1 MKLCFLLAM
10 QSEAE
15 PLLQAL
21 SATPKTAAWPNWLP
35 FRLFHSAFAEHDIH
49 LIISG
54 EDKRFNVDNIGL
66 EAASLMT
73 YLALENLQPDLLI
86 SAGTC
91 GGFATKGAQ
100 IGTVYLADTFL
111 FHDRHVPLPGFAD
124 SSISHTNTY
133 DVSTL
138 AEALSLPITTVSSG
152 SSLLKQDSDLAV
164 MARFDVGAKEM
175 EAAAIAWV
183 CQLASQPMLALKS
196 VTNLLDEQGSSE
208 QQFVRHFSL
217 AVQRLTHEALRLLE
231 VLPKR
236 N

>member
-1 MKLCFLLAM
+1 MRLCFLFAM

-15 PLLQAL
+15 RFLQAL
-21 SATPKTAAWPNWLP
+21 SATPQSVPWPSWLP

-54 EDKRFNVDNIGL
+54 EDQRFSVDNIGL

-91 GGFATKGAQ
+91 GGFAANGAQ

-124 SSISHTNTY
+124 SSISHTKTY
-133 DVSTL
+133 DVSAL
-138 AEALSLPITTVSSG
+138 AESLALPITTVSSG

-164 MARFDVGAKEM
+164 MARFNVGAKEM
-175 EAAAIAWV
+175 EVAAVAWV

-196 VTNLLDEQGSSE
+196 VTNLLDEQDSSE
-208 QQFVRHFSL
+208 QQFVRHFAL
-217 AVQRLTHEALRLLE
+217 AVQRLTHESLRLLE